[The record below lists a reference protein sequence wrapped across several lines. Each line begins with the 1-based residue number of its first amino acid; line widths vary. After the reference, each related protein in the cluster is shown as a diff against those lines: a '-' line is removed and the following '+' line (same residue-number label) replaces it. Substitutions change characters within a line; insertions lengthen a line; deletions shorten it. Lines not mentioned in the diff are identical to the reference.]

1 MSHRVSAPTHDEAR
15 SLVCLICGEKGSC
28 KISSSLLETI
38 RSHLLPT
45 YDPSDPFLPC
55 ATCSTHQKALYE
67 LRRGNVDRR
76 IEVQD
81 LSKYHS
87 VRWTRGLCDTDSCAI
102 CSTAR
107 NNPVGKCG
115 PANSKRSRGRPT
127 SKEDS
132 TPSKVCPS
140 CFGPQAKGITH
151 KCSRTTK
158 LENTLR
164 TLSSKSKEKLCT
176 SVLKDRS
183 RQDGTPNRISLATTS
198 GKNLHVSLLS
208 EPRNDE
214 NYESMSTKDL
224 CKLQVDNNLSGK

>member
-1 MSHRVSAPTHDEAR
+1 MSHRASAPTHDESR

-28 KISSSLLETI
+28 KISPSLLETI

-55 ATCSTHQKALYE
+55 AICSTHQKALSD
-67 LRRGNVDRR
+67 LRRGHVDRR
-76 IEVQD
+76 IVLQD

-87 VRWTRGLCDTDSCAI
+87 VRWTRGSCVTESCAI

-115 PANSKRSRGRPT
+115 PTNSKRRCRTRP
-127 SKEDS
+127 SFKEDS

-140 CFGPQAKGITH
+140 CFGRQSKGITH
-151 KCSRTTK
+151 KCFRTTK

-164 TLSSKSKEKLCT
+164 TLSPKSKEKLCST
-176 SVLKDRS
+176 VLKDRN
-183 RQDGTPNRISLATTS
+183 RQDGTRNRISLATTS

-208 EPRNDE
+208 EPSDDE
-214 NYESMSTKDL
+214 KEAMSTEEL
-224 CKLQVDNNLSGK
+224 CKLQVDTNLSDK